1 MPALREGIAISQS
14 AMSQHLAVLRDAG
27 LVREQR
33 QGRFVHYEVDPR
45 GLAHIGRWLQR
56 YRAYWP
62 ARMSALQNLLEEMD

>member
-1 MPALREGIAISQS
+1 MSS
-14 AMSQHLAVLRDAG
+14 AR
-27 LVREQR
+27 
-33 QGRFVHYEVDPR
+33 RFVHYEVDPR